1 MHPGVDHILHIQQQ
15 LPLAATAQSKLAAY
29 LWSQLDVLTPADMPV
44 LAVQVMLGRD
54 NAQYS

>member
-15 LPLAATAQSKLAAY
+15 LPQVATAQSELAAY

-44 LAVQVMLGRD
+44 LAVRVM
-54 NAQYS
+54 

>member
-1 MHPGVDHILHIQQQ
+1 MHPGADHILHMRQP
-15 LPLAATAQSKLAAY
+15 LPLAATAQLELVAY
-29 LWSQLDVLTPADMPV
+29 LWSQLDALTPADMPV